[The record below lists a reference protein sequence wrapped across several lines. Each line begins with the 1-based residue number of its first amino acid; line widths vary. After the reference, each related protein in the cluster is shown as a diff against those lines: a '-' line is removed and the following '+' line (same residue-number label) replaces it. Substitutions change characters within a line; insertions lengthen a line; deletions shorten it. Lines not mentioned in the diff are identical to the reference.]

1 MAKTDTIKDIKDANG
16 QDAPEA
22 LSQKQLDELLVI
34 AKRDGTGSLDA
45 YTTKLGEFQGA
56 KAAPKENT
64 IKVRVNDAIAAFGG
78 EFTDPGNRRSIGKV
92 PVDVPVTPFVREKLR
107 SEELVEVE

>member
-34 AKRDGTGSLDA
+34 AKRDSSGALDA
-45 YTTKLGEFQGA
+45 YNAKLAEFQGA
-56 KAAPKENT
+56 KAAPKEKT
-64 IKVRVNDAIAAFGG
+64 IMVRVNDAIAAYGG
-78 EFTDPGNRRSIGKV
+78 EFTDPDTRLAIGKK
-92 PVDVPVTPFVREKLR
+92 PVGVTLTAFVREKLR